1 MQPLLDAVFYH
12 NRTPGLI
19 ITALVCVFFIVWAVV
34 VAVINFGPGAKKTE
48 D

>member
-1 MQPLLDAVFYH
+1 MLLDNGFYP

-19 ITALVCVFFIVWAVV
+19 VTALVCLSFLVWALV
-34 VAVINFGPGAKKTE
+34 VAYINFGPGRHRPE

>member
-1 MQPLLDAVFYH
+1 VLLDTTFYH

-19 ITALVCVFFIVWAVV
+19 ITALVCLFFIGWALL
-34 VAVINFGPGAKKTE
+34 VAWINFGPGAKRPQ